1 MVARPMA
8 SFAVSVVG
16 RDRPGIVA
24 ALARVLLEHD
34 VNVEDAR
41 MTILR
46 GHLAMTLVIA
56 APEAMAPAALREG
69 LDRVRA
75 EVGLESVTLAEVAE
89 LDPGPSSQPTHLVS
103 VYGADHPGIVHAVSA
118 ALAGRGWNITD
129 LATRLVEGDAGAI
142 YSMMLE
148 VALPSTAA
156 TADLEAA
163 LAPVAE
169 AEGVEVSSRELERD
183 VL

>member
-1 MVARPMA
+1 MR

-24 ALARVLLEHD
+24 ALAELLLAHRV
-34 VNVEDAR
+34 NIEDAR

-56 APEAMAPAALREG
+56 VPDGVPAATLREG
-69 LDRVRA
+69 LERVR
-75 EVGLESVTLAEVAE
+75 ERLGLESVTLAEVADVE
-89 LDPGPSSQPTHLVS
+89 PGPEAEATHIVS
-103 VYGADHPGIVHAVSA
+103 VYGVDHPGIVYAVAS
-118 ALAGRGWNITD
+118 ALAERGWNITD
-129 LATRLVEGDAGAI
+129 LATRLVGEEGEQL

-148 VALPSTAA
+148 VALAPGGSV
-156 TADLEAA
+156 DELEAA
-163 LAPVAE
+163 LDPVAR
-169 AEGVEVSSRELERD
+169 AEGVEVTCRPLERD